1 MTPPKCL
8 TKPLFLWGFMGSGK
22 STIGRTLATYWQI
35 PFYDTDAMVEAYT
48 GISIA
53 QLFAEKGEATFRN
66 YEQEILHAIPLAAA
80 SVVATGGGLPCYAD
94 NAHWMCNNGLTLYLH
109 EAPHRLAQRLEQ
121 ESDRRP
127 LLQQRKGSDLLEYI
141 TSLLAE
147 RTPIYL
153 TADYALDASSAT
165 PEAITRLLGSY

>member
-22 STIGRTLATYWQI
+22 STIGRALATYWQI
-35 PFYDTDAMVEAYT
+35 PFYDTDAMVEAST

-94 NAHWMCNNGLTLYLH
+94 NAPWMLANGLTLYLR
-109 EAPHRLAQRLEQ
+109 EAPYRLAQRLEQ

-127 LLQQRKGSDLLEYI
+127 LLQQRKGADLLEYI

-153 TADYALDASSAT
+153 TADYALDASSAI

>member
-1 MTPPKCL
+1 MPIT
-8 TKPLFLWGFMGSGK
+8 
-22 STIGRTLATYWQI
+22 
-35 PFYDTDAMVEAYT
+35 
-48 GISIA
+48 
-53 QLFAEKGEATFRN
+53 
-66 YEQEILHAIPLAAA
+66 PLA
-80 SVVATGGGLPCYAD
+80 
-94 NAHWMCNNGLTLYLH
+94 NGLTLYLR
-109 EAPHRLAQRLEQ
+109 EAPYRLAQRLEQ

>member
-1 MTPPKCL
+1 
-8 TKPLFLWGFMGSGK
+8 MGSGK
-22 STIGRTLATYWQI
+22 STSGRTLATYWQI
-35 PFYDTDAMVEAYT
+35 PFYDTDAMVEACT

-53 QLFAEKGEATFRN
+53 QLFAEKGEAIFRN
-66 YEQEILHAIPLAAA
+66 YEQKVLRTIPLAAA

-94 NAHWMCNNGLTLYLH
+94 NAAWMLTNGLTLYLRQ
-109 EAPHRLAQRLEQ
+109 APYRLE
-121 ESDRRP
+121 
-127 LLQQRKGSDLLEYI
+127 QRKGSDLLEYI

-153 TADYALDASSAT
+153 TADYVLDASSAT